1 MSYFNTNQQDY
12 VKSLNKDVYNY
23 NTNNESQQSLK
34 IPYTQYNYR
43 QQYNQQQYNQQHYN
57 PQQYNQ
63 QQYNQQQYN
72 PQHYNQQYNQQ
83 QYDNRQYDN
92 QQYDNQQ
99 YDNQQYNNQQYDN
112 QQNDNH
118 FDYQPMCQQD
128 YFNKIPLEIKSVDS
142 KPLEIKSLEPKPLE
156 IKSLEPK
163 PLEIKSL
170 EPKPLDIKQME
181 TNNINKLGTP
191 IPGSPGIIKIE
202 KDILLENN
210 NVIYNKKIINN
221 NMIDDE
227 LNRFEYVL
235 INKIIKK
242 GENVIKY
249 ITAINKNG
257 QKVLVDIDDKNTD
270 KKSKTNNNIPEN
282 IKINSMNC
290 INNIVCGVAFDCEN
304 NEMSVLNKDNTEL
317 KPKEYTFECKKI
329 YNSDKNYQEDI
340 IVYPIVKMSEIRVNS
355 KDLLI
360 NIDIATSRL
369 QNMTY
374 NNQVENLGM
383 THMELNKLNNNF
395 NNFNLIREDITHKL
409 KNTLKKLKE
418 INLQYKNDQVLIESN
433 KDSYKQLQKNLQL
446 RENNMMKL
454 SNYIKIISNNKNKL
468 EEINKNIEG
477 IIENCNKEFEN
488 IDLTI

>member
-12 VKSLNKDVYNY
+12 VKSLNKDYYNY
-23 NTNNESQQSLK
+23 NANNESQQSLK
-34 IPYTQYNYR
+34 IPYTQYNY
-43 QQYNQQQYNQQHYN
+43 Q
-57 PQQYNQ
+57 QQYNQ

-72 PQHYNQQYNQQ
+72 QQQYNQQ
-83 QYDNRQYDN
+83 QYNQQQYNQQQYNQQQYNQQQYDN

-112 QQNDNH
+112 HVDN
-118 FDYQPMCQQD
+118 QPMCQQD
-128 YFNKIPLEIKSVDS
+128 FFSKIPLEIKSV
-142 KPLEIKSLEPKPLE
+142 EPKPLE
-156 IKSLEPK
+156 IKSVD
-163 PLEIKSL
+163 
-170 EPKPLDIKQME
+170 PKPLDIKQME
-181 TNNINKLGTP
+181 MNNINKLVTP

-210 NVIYNKKIINN
+210 NVIYNKKIIND

-329 YNSDKNYQEDI
+329 YNSDTKYQEDI

-360 NIDIATSRL
+360 NTDIATSRL

-395 NNFNLIREDITHKL
+395 NNFNLMREDITHKL

-418 INLQYKNDQVLIESN
+418 INLQYKNDQVLIDNN